1 MKQIFLKKLEIRN
14 FKGIKDLT
22 VAFTDQETV
31 ISGDNG
37 TGKTTIF
44 DAFLWLLFGK
54 DSTNRADGNGGFNIK
69 TLDPDGKPI
78 LNQEHVVIATLLIN
92 GIELTLQRS
101 YLEKWG
107 TGVNAG
113 QLKNHYTEYSL
124 NGVKLDTKKAYD
136 AEVSAILPEDVF
148 RMVTNPFYFPSLPEA
163 TQKAMLLDMAGNV
176 SDQEVAALK
185 PEYLEL
191 LRQLTGKSLEQFK
204 KETSSKKKAIQDELK
219 ELPARIDTV
228 NRMKPVAEDWVALDQ
243 ELTDKKKALDKIDS
257 QISDKSKLVE
267 EEYEV
272 KNGIQKQI
280 GEKRLE
286 RNRKEGEIRNNVDKA
301 NSSARSSVRDLE
313 YRMQTLQGDIS
324 RKKGNLTTIDTQIA
338 NIGTELDALRGEYRV
353 IYAEKLEYP
362 EGSFICPTC
371 KRPLEA
377 DDIEAKQN
385 EMLANFNLN
394 KSNRLQ
400 NNQEIG
406 KAKAG
411 KRSELQNKR
420 EDILA
425 EISKLEKEFENLQA
439 QKKYQED
446 NIPASQDAQKLIEA
460 DEIWIRLGNE
470 ISELENMLNVKSPVA
485 DTSELKEGKRVLSEC
500 IDDLKKRLSNRE
512 TIDRAEKLIQ
522 EYEDKKVANNDAL
535 AKLERTEFIITD
547 FQKAKDNEL
556 MNRINGLFSLVS
568 FSFVSEQLNGNDKIT
583 CVCTVDGVPFPDLN
597 NATKINAGLDII
609 NAICQ
614 AKGISAPI
622 FIDNRESVNKL
633 IPTVSQVIN
642 LVVSNHPALM
652 IRTSSDG
659 IMETFHE
666 L

>member
-14 FKGIKDLT
+14 FKGIKDLAVT
-22 VAFTDQETV
+22 FTDQETV

-78 LNQEHVVIATLLIN
+78 LNQEHVVVATLLVDGN
-92 GIELTLQRS
+92 ELTLQRS

-113 QLKNHYTEYSL
+113 QLKNHYTEYSV
-124 NGVKLDTKKAYD
+124 NGVKQDTKKAYD

-191 LRQLTGKSLEQFK
+191 LKQLTGKSLEQYK
-204 KETSSKKKAIQDELK
+204 KETSSKKKAIQEELK

-243 ELTDKKKALDKIDS
+243 ELNEKKLALDKIDN

-267 EEYEV
+267 AAYEI
-272 KNGIQKQI
+272 KNDIQKQI

-286 RNRKEGEIRNNVDKA
+286 RSRKEGEIRNNIDKA
-301 NSSARSSVRDLE
+301 NSSARSSVQDLE
-313 YRMQTLQGDIS
+313 YRIQTTQSAIN

-338 NIGTELDALRGEYRV
+338 NIDTELDTLRGEYRA

-362 EGSFICPTC
+362 DGAFICPTC

-400 NNQEIG
+400 KNQEIG

-411 KRSELQNKR
+411 KRTELQKNR

-425 EISKLEKEFENLQA
+425 EISKLEKEQESLQA

-446 NIPASQDAQKLIEA
+446 NMPAAIDAKKKIEEDA
-460 DEIWIRLGNE
+460 DWIRLGNE
-470 ISELENMLNVKSPVA
+470 ISELENRLNVETPIV
-485 DTSELKEGKRVLSEC
+485 DTSDLKEGKRVLSEC
-500 IDDLKKRLSNRE
+500 IGDLNKRLSNRE
-512 TIDRAEKLIQ
+512 TIDRADKLIQ

-535 AKLERTEFIITD
+535 AKLESTEFIITD

-568 FSFVSEQLNGNDKIT
+568 FSFVNEQLNGNEKIT

-622 FIDNRESVNKL
+622 FIDNRESVNNL
-633 IPTVSQVIN
+633 IPTVSQVVN
-642 LVVSNHPALM
+642 LVVSKYPTLM
-652 IRTSSDG
+652 IRTFTDG
-659 IMETFHE
+659 MMETYQE

>member
-14 FKGIKDLT
+14 FKGIKDLAIT
-22 VAFTDQETV
+22 FTDQETV

-78 LNQEHVVIATLLIN
+78 LNQEHVVIATLLVN
-92 GIELTLQRS
+92 GSELTLQRS

-113 QLKNHYTEYSL
+113 QLKSHYTEYSL

-148 RMVTNPFYFPSLPEA
+148 RMVTNPFYFPSLPET

-219 ELPARIDTV
+219 ELPARIDTA

-243 ELTDKKKALDKIDS
+243 ELTDKKQALDKIDN

-267 EEYEV
+267 SAYEI
-272 KNGIQKQI
+272 KNSIQRQI

-286 RNRKEGEIRNNVDKA
+286 RSRKEGEIRNNVDKS
-301 NSSARSSVRDLE
+301 NSSARSSIRDLE
-313 YRMQTLQGDIS
+313 YSMQTLQSDIS
-324 RKKGNLTTIDTQIA
+324 RKKGSLISIDTQIA
-338 NIGTELDALRGEYRV
+338 NIGTELDTLRGEYRS

-377 DDIEAKQN
+377 DDIEVKQN

-394 KSNRLQ
+394 KSTRLQ

-406 KAKAG
+406 KSKAG

-420 EDILA
+420 EDTLA
-425 EISKLEKEFENLQA
+425 EISKLEKDLENLQA

-446 NIPASQDAQKLIEA
+446 NMPVSQDAQKLIEA
-460 DEIWIRLGNE
+460 DDTWIRLGNE
-470 ISELENMLNVKSPVA
+470 ISELENRLNVETPIA

-568 FSFVSEQLNGNDKIT
+568 FSFVNEQLNGNDKIT

-642 LVVSNHPALM
+642 LVVSNHPTLM